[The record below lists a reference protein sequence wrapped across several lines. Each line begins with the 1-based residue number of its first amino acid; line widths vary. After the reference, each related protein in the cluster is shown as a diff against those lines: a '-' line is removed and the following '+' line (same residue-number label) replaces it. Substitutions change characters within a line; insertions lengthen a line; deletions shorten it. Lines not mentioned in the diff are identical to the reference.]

1 MIVAHSIHGRIS
13 RVHIP
18 HYAIHV
24 GVGIFL
30 FGMVAAVGLFSDY
43 AKMASGS
50 FAFDDLRLEKEA
62 LQQKYDA
69 LVEVSEERKVQLESL
84 GSLATEISLAFGIK
98 QKVDDESE
106 PRLTSPLAENY
117 AKLTRKYDVL
127 QSVQLSTGSS
137 NSIWGWL
144 ENTTPSVWPVQ
155 GRLSSSFGK
164 REDPFRGTGSFHAG
178 VDLKSSYGAPIVAT
192 ADGLVTHSGWFAKYG
207 KRVVLS
213 HGNNGL
219 STSYA
224 HMSKFHVRPGQ
235 IVRRGE
241 VIGQVGQTGKSTSP
255 HLHYEVRYLGTPINP
270 YRYLQKPL
278 DSRLAF
284 QVAD

>member
-1 MIVAHSIHGRIS
+1 MAHAIHGRIG
-13 RVHIP
+13 RIYIP
-18 HYAIHV
+18 HYAIHI
-24 GVGIFL
+24 GVGIL
-30 FGMVAAVGLFSDY
+30 LLGVIATIGLFSGY
-43 AKMASGS
+43 VRMASES
-50 FAFDDLRLEKEA
+50 LAFDDLRLEKEA

-69 LVEVSEERKVQLESL
+69 LVEVSEERRVQLESL
-84 GSLATEISLAFGIK
+84 SSLATEISLAFGIK
-98 QKVDDESE
+98 RQVDDESG
-106 PRLTSPLAENY
+106 PRLNPPLAENY
-117 AKLTRKYDVL
+117 VKSVKKYDVL

-144 ENTTPSVWPVQ
+144 ENTTPSIWPVQ

-164 REDPFRGTGSFHAG
+164 RQDPFHGTGSFHAG
-178 VDLKSSYGAPIVAT
+178 VDLKSNHGAPIVAT

-207 KRVVLS
+207 KRVVLD

-224 HMSKFHVRPGQ
+224 HMSKFYVRPGQ

-270 YRYLQKPL
+270 YRYLHKPL